1 MASYSSQSTLHLVYI
16 LFNIAAFFRHI
27 YISQVK
33 PVQGK
38 ALIFFPSFQDGTMDD
53 RTLHCG
59 RYLQSTFSTYIVQV
73 QCMLRLTINV
83 I

>member
-1 MASYSSQSTLHLVYI
+1 MNTFIMIVLIMIAFIMIV
-16 LFNIAAFFRHI
+16 LFFIVK
-27 YISQVK
+27 VK

-59 RYLQSTFSTYIVQV
+59 RYFKYHVQYLH
-73 QCMLRLTINV
+73 MTIDAN
-83 I
+83 